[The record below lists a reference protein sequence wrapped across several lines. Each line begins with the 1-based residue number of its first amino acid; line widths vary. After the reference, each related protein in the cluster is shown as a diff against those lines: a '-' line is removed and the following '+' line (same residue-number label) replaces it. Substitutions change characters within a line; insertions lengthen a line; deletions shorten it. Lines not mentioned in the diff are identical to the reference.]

1 MVPAVCFK
9 NGCLRDVLQRW
20 VCLGVYMPWMFVCF
34 EVGGQNVKIQEVII
48 CLGVYI
54 SWMSATMDLFRGIH
68 VLAVCNSGSV

>member
-1 MVPAVCFK
+1 
-9 NGCLRDVLQRW
+9 
-20 VCLGVYMPWMFVCF
+20 MPWMFVCF